1 MSKQPNIIYILGDD
15 HRADYLGACG
25 HEVLKTPN
33 LDKLASDGI
42 QFNNA
47 FCTSPLCTP
56 SRVCHYLGQ
65 WERIHGVN
73 FNSNSS
79 VSPEAWEKS
88 FPMILKKNGY
98 HVGWV
103 GKNHVPAGV
112 GGYKSGYFEEV
123 FDYWYG
129 NHGHSGFYPK
139 DYSYGAMYKNA
150 KSDTQIEIFE
160 EGVMN
165 FLEPEENFM
174 KNAHYPLTKR
184 PDDKPF
190 CLCVTFNL
198 PHGQSTGTMQLRP
211 SDDELYKSTYRD
223 KQQLLKPPKTYIT
236 YAKAYENPRLP
247 RHVYNGHYIPQYD
260 YVKTLHTL
268 KERQVRTCQTITG
281 IDRFLGNL
289 REKLN
294 KLKLEDNTIII
305 FSTDHGLHHGEHG
318 IGGKSFLY
326 EEDIRIP
333 LIIYDPRNKNNGQI
347 KKDFALVPDLA
358 PTVID
363 LAGFEVPDSMQGVSL
378 KPLLENQNVNWREE
392 FFTEQLMDIQN
403 YPRSESVRTKD
414 WKYIRYHKRT
424 EDPSQAHLPFKGTL
438 DDYEECLNSILN
450 KEEPIFEELYDLKND
465 PYEEHNLVKEKEYST
480 MLDQLRQKLIKHGK
494 QIRPEKTQPLTCTL
508 NR

>member
-1 MSKQPNIIYILGDD
+1 MLNKPNIIYILGDD
-15 HRADYLGACG
+15 HRADYLGCNK
-25 HEVLKTPN
+25 HKVLKTPN

-42 QFNNA
+42 LFKNA

-65 WERIHGVN
+65 WERKHGVN

-79 VSPEAWEKS
+79 VSCEAWENS

-98 HVGWV
+98 HIGWV
-103 GKNHVPAGV
+103 GKNHVPAGN

-150 KSDTQIEIFE
+150 KADTQIEIFE

-165 FLEPEENFM
+165 FLEPEKDFM
-174 KNAHYPLTKR
+174 KNAYHPLPER
-184 PDDKPF
+184 PAYKPF

-211 SDDELYKSTYRD
+211 EDDELYKSTYRD
-223 KQQLLKPPKTYIT
+223 KQHLLEPPKTYIP
-236 YAKAYENPRLP
+236 YEKAYRNPRLP
-247 RHVYNGHYIPQYD
+247 RYVYNGHYIPQYD
-260 YVKTLHTL
+260 YVKAPHTL

-281 IDRFLGNL
+281 IDRFIGHLRDKLDILGIA
-289 REKLN
+289 
-294 KLKLEDNTIII
+294 DNTVII

-333 LIIYDPRNKNNGQI
+333 LIVYDPRNKTNGTVREE
-347 KKDFALVPDLA
+347 FALVPDLA
-358 PTVID
+358 PTVLD
-363 LAGFEVPDSMQGVSL
+363 LAGFDIPETMQGTSL
-378 KPLLENQNVNWREE
+378 KPLLKNENTKWRTE

-403 YPRSESVRTKD
+403 YPRSESIRTED
-414 WKYIRYHKRT
+414 WKYIRYFKRT
-424 EDPSQAHLPFKGTL
+424 EDPSQADLPFRGTL
-438 DDYEECLNSILN
+438 DDYNECLNSILN
-450 KEEPIFEELYDLKND
+450 TEMPIYEELYDLKND
-465 PYEEHNLVKEKEYST
+465 PYEEYNLSKQKNYSEI
-480 MLDQLRQKLIKHGK
+480 LDQLREKLIKHGK
-494 QIRPEKTQPLTCTL
+494 HIRPQKVQPLTCPL
-508 NR
+508 K